1 MKKAIIIVGAI
12 FILLL
17 VSLVA
22 LPFIF
27 KDKIIARID
36 KEIANSI
43 NATVYYDLD
52 QISLSVFKRFPNISA
67 TVGQFGIVGNEPFQ
81 ADTLIHLD
89 ELQVDFNLRSV
100 LFGDIPSLTGI
111 HLNGGSLYVKVL
123 EDGRANYDITYP
135 SEEVTEPSNFQIAI
149 DLLEVNDFDL
159 VHDDRSLDFLMVLG
173 QIQASGKGNFTADVY
188 DLPLEMQALIG
199 ELAYGGTS
207 YLSKKNFKGSTIL
220 QVDMGK
226 MRFSFADGEF
236 GINDFLFGLE
246 GFIAMPTDDIEF
258 DLAFGGKNNT
268 FKSILSLVPG
278 MYTESFAN
286 LKTSGTMDFNGK
298 FKGIYND
305 TSFPAFDIALLVKD
319 GMFQYPDL
327 PRPVSDVNVD
337 LQIKNETSNLE
348 NTSVN
353 IPVFNLKFGNNPIS
367 GKFLLGN
374 LVSYPMEGN
383 LKGKLDLGELTSIF
397 PVEGMTLK
405 GILDVNAEAKGS
417 YDANNQTMPA
427 ISANLNLSNGFVQN
441 TDYPAALEALQVKAL
456 ISNPSGNM
464 KDFLVDLSQFGFKLE
479 NEQIDGR
486 LKITDFDGLN
496 WDGAVKGAVDLGKM
510 LAIFPIENTTMSG
523 KIGADIQ
530 TKGSYKDVEAAQYN
544 KLDTRGNMS
553 ISNFAYTS
561 ADLPQGIKINA
572 AQADFTPERI
582 SLTQFDSQIGKSPL
596 QASGFLSNYMNYLLQ
611 DDQTLKGQ
619 LSLNS
624 SRFDVNEWMTESAS
638 TDSEALTV
646 IELPTNID
654 FSMSVAAAEVIYDNL
669 NLKEVK
675 GNMTL
680 RDGVLRFS
688 EASMSALGGRIIMN
702 GSYDPRDV
710 TAPKFDFGMNLA
722 NLSIPQAFQAFN
734 TVKAF
739 APIAQ
744 HMTGNFNTNLSFSG
758 KLGQDMM
765 PVLSSIFAN
774 GLVKVSEASY
784 QNSNLVQGIT
794 SLTRLNDTNTLQ
806 LRDLNIPIDIQNG
819 ILEVKPFNVK
829 LWDYQAN
836 IQGSTGFDGSI
847 NYLINM
853 QVPAG
858 KFGAQANA
866 LLAGISG
873 GQADENTMIPVALNL
888 GGTYASPKV
897 GLAGGNSI
905 ETLLAN
911 SLKARVSSETANIQQ
926 QVTDQFKATED
937 SIKRELKLKADM
949 VQDSLQKEAEKKL
962 NVTKDKAVEEGKK
975 LIRGLLNPKQPA
987 KPDTTKNDGA

>member
-1 MKKAIIIVGAI
+1 MKKAIIIVGSI
-12 FILLL
+12 FLLVL

-22 LPFIF
+22 LPFLF

-43 NATVYYDLD
+43 NAQVYYDLD

-111 HLNGGSLYVKVL
+111 HLHGGSLYVKVL

-135 SEEVTEPSNFQIAI
+135 SEEVTEPSNFQMEI
-149 DLLEVNDFDL
+149 DLIEVNDFDL
-159 VHDDRSLDFLMVLG
+159 VYDDRSLDFLMVLG
-173 QIQASGKGNFTADVY
+173 QIQASGKGDFTADVY
-188 DLPLEMQALIG
+188 DLPLEMQALVG
-199 ELAYGGTS
+199 EMVFEGTN
-207 YLSKKNFKGSTIL
+207 YLSNKNFKGSTIL
-220 QVDMGK
+220 QVDMGNMK
-226 MRFSFADGEF
+226 FSFAEGEF
-236 GINDFLFGLE
+236 GLNDFLFGLE

-258 DLAFGGKNNT
+258 DLTFAGKDNT

-278 MYTESFAN
+278 MYTESFAD

-305 TSFPAFDIALLVKD
+305 ASFPSFDIALLVKD

-337 LQIKNETSNLE
+337 LRVKNETNNLD

-383 LKGKLDLGELTSIF
+383 LKGKLDLDELTSIF
-397 PVEGMTLK
+397 PVEGMTVR

-417 YDANNQTMPA
+417 YNSTNQTMPA
-427 ISANLNLSNGFVQN
+427 ISANLNLSNGFVKN
-441 TDYPAALEALQVKAL
+441 AEYPTALEALQVKAL
-456 ISNPSGNM
+456 VSNPSGRM
-464 KDFLVDLSQFGFKLE
+464 PDFVVDLSQFSFQLE

-486 LKITDFDGLN
+486 LKITDFDAMN
-496 WDGAVKGAVDLGKM
+496 WDGAVKGTIDLGKM

-523 KIGADIQ
+523 KIAADIQ

-561 ADLPQGIKINA
+561 ADLPQGIKINSA
-572 AQADFTPERI
+572 KADFTPERI
-582 SLTQFDSQIGKSPL
+582 NLTQFDSQVGQSPL

-611 DDQTLKGQ
+611 ENQTLKGQ

-624 SRFDVNEWMTESAS
+624 SRFNVNEWMTESSSSDTA
-638 TDSEALTV
+638 ALTV

-669 NLKEVK
+669 NLKDVK

-680 RDGVLRFS
+680 REGVLRFS
-688 EASMSALGGRIIMN
+688 EASMSALGGRIVMN

-710 TAPKFDFGMNLA
+710 TAPKFDFGLNLV
-722 NLSIPQAFQAFN
+722 NLSIPQAFQSLN

-739 APIAQ
+739 APVAQ
-744 HMTGNFNTNLSFSG
+744 HLTGNFNTNLNFSG

-765 PVLSSIFAN
+765 PILSSIFAN
-774 GLVKVSEASY
+774 GLVKVSETSL

-794 SLTRLNDTNTLQ
+794 SLTKLNDTNTLQ

-866 LLAGISG
+866 LLASISG
-873 GQADENTMIPVALNL
+873 TQANENTMIPVALNL

-911 SLKARVSSETANIQQ
+911 SLKSRVSSETANIQQ
-926 QVTDQFKATED
+926 QVTEQFKATED

-987 KPDTTKNDGA
+987 KPDTTKKN